1 VFLGLHGNPTW
12 SFLYRHIVT
21 ALKDRFRCIALDYP
35 GFGLSEAPSGY
46 RYTAAEHSSVVEGFV
61 NVLGLE
67 GTTMMLHD
75 WGGPIGL
82 SVAARHPER
91 FRALVIGNT
100 FGWPVNGDRTLERF
114 SKLMGSDRPGRF
126 LVERMDVF
134 TKVLLPGGI
143 KRKKLTKSEKAM
155 YHGPH
160 PTPESR
166 VPVHVLPGE
175 ILGAYELLTEVE
187 QGLSQLASMPALI
200 VWGDRDQAFRES
212 QRLRWERTFPNHRT
226 VILSGASHYVPED
239 APDEI
244 VTAIRDWWPGTSDT

>member
-1 VFLGLHGNPTW
+1 MSTMSGSDGNTPGGQHGDREMCAMRPAWVDETLFPFESHYAQINDAQVHYIDEGRGPVFLGLHGNPTW

-75 WGGPIGL
+75 GGGPIGL

-100 FGWPVNGDRTLERF
+100 FGWPVNGDRTLERL

-155 YHGPH
+155 YQRPH
-160 PTPESR
+160 HTLRRSRGFPCTSCPGRCWAPTSC
-166 VPVHVLPGE
+166 
-175 ILGAYELLTEVE
+175 
-187 QGLSQLASMPALI
+187 
-200 VWGDRDQAFRES
+200 
-212 QRLRWERTFPNHRT
+212 
-226 VILSGASHYVPED
+226 
-239 APDEI
+239 
-244 VTAIRDWWPGTSDT
+244 